1 MSFNNKK
8 IRYFYFS
15 NDFNNTVNLLK
26 YKNISFIYT
35 WDNKSTKDQVL
46 TIKKFCKKNK
56 IKFYISNNVNIA
68 KSIKADG
75 IHIPSANKMRIF
87 NINNMDLIGTV
98 YSQYDYYIKK
108 NQNCT
113 AVFLSP
119 LFYTKKYSINKT
131 LGPIKFNLISK
142 NWDLAV
148 YALGGLSS
156 NNFKKINLTKC
167 SGIGGI
173 SFIEK

>member
-1 MSFNNKK
+1 
-8 IRYFYFS
+8 
-15 NDFNNTVNLLK
+15 
-26 YKNISFIYT
+26 
-35 WDNKSTKDQVL
+35 
-46 TIKKFCKKNK
+46 
-56 IKFYISNNVNIA
+56 
-68 KSIKADG
+68 
-75 IHIPSANKMRIF
+75 
-87 NINNMDLIGTV
+87 MDLIGTA

-113 AVFLSP
+113 AIFLSP

-148 YALGGLSS
+148 YALGGLGL

-167 SGIGGI
+167 SCIGGI
-173 SFIEK
+173 SFIEKRD